1 MDINFENDIVTLSDK
16 NIKLDTLVKKL
27 TELSGVQV
35 YYFLSNRGISVPK
48 RINCYAL
55 ISVLNRKIKFLHSN
69 SLSKDYFTRLKHYKY
84 FTEHQLF
91 TLFKKICDDEASFYL
106 YRYNF
111 FKLLLI
117 NFVSMNFSDA
127 EITYLKN
134 LKKGEMESFDQY
146 YNYISSVALEQED
159 TFDGQNIDDLKEMLA
174 VSASNQELFDI
185 AGKYGI
191 DLPSKLKKEQYLD
204 FIYYYMQNN
213 RTYNEE
219 IAEELSVMTIT
230 QLQTYAKRTGIPM
243 QPNMSKNEMITYL
256 FYFVEQC
263 ELAQTSIRRIEISDE
278 YLPLEFKIDFSV
290 LNTFGSGED
299 KRIIY
304 YQGYEN
310 DSEELN
316 EIIMPNSEEILSDE
330 ELAEIPVDKQYEESE
345 EAQEDEFEE
354 YLNSLE
360 ESEEA
365 QEDEFEEY
373 LNNLEESKE
382 AQEDE
387 FEEYLNS
394 LEESEEAQE
403 DEFEEYLNSSEESK
417 EAQED
422 EFEEYLNS
430 FEERQVSDE
439 EANEYSEEYDEEI
452 YDEADL
458 DEYEEIDEFAYEGN
472 PEEYEET
479 YADEYVEY
487 ENVEGYEEL
496 EDYSSTDSYEGIE
509 EYTAGLGDY
518 YDSSVDDSSN
528 EFDELLAD
536 TSVVKMKS
544 SVMKKQDFVEEDEQ
558 IKHFDDVRVNK
569 DYGNPKLEHVADG
582 PTKKITAGI
591 ILGIVAAIV
600 IACVVILLK

>member
-27 TELSGVQV
+27 TELSGEQV

-111 FKLLLI
+111 FKLLLM
-117 NFVSMNFSDA
+117 NFVAMNFSDA

-134 LKKGEMESFDQY
+134 LKKGEMETFDQY
-146 YNYISSVALEQED
+146 YSYISSVALEQED

-191 DLPSKLKKEQYLD
+191 DLPAKLKKEQYLD

-256 FYFVEQC
+256 FYFVDQC

-330 ELAEIPVDKQYEESE
+330 ELAEIPVDEQYEETE
-345 EAQEDEFEE
+345 EAQDDEFEE

-360 ESEEA
+360 ET
-365 QEDEFEEY
+365 
-373 LNNLEESKE
+373 KE

-394 LEESEEAQE
+394 LEET
-403 DEFEEYLNSSEESK
+403 D
-417 EAQED
+417 
-422 EFEEYLNS
+422 
-430 FEERQVSDE
+430 
-439 EANEYSEEYDEEI
+439 EYDEEI

-518 YDSSVDDSSN
+518 YDSSVDNSSN

-544 SVMKKQDFVEEDEQ
+544 SVMRKEDFVEENEQ

-569 DYGNPKLEHVADG
+569 DYGNPKLEHIADG
-582 PTKKITAGI
+582 PAKKITAGV
-591 ILGIVAAIV
+591 ILGIAAAIV
-600 IACVVILLK
+600 IACAVILLK